1 VKELPIDAERLS
13 ALARAHGTP
22 LYVYDAATIRARVRQ
37 LSDFDVVRYAQKAN
51 SNLAILRLIR
61 ALGAKV
67 DAVSPGEILRAMSA
81 GFAADEIAYTADVF
95 DDEALKSVAEQALRV
110 NCGSLDMLPALANA
124 RQDSELTKQVTLRV
138 NAGFGHGH
146 DARVATGG
154 ESSKHGIWHAD
165 LPRAIGMARDLG
177 LSITGLHV
185 HVGSGS
191 DLENLMR
198 ATSTFEAAA
207 PRLAATLHSLSAGGG
222 LPIPYRDSEPD
233 FDVKAYFEAWNA
245 SRNRISE
252 LVGRR
257 LELEV
262 EPGRF
267 LVAESGVLVTSVLGT
282 KRNGEIDYALVDA
295 GFHTLLRP
303 AMYGAYH
310 RIEAL
315 TASGSAKPTMV
326 AGPLCES
333 GDVFTRAKSGDLDP
347 RPLPALSRGD
357 LLAIRDAGAYGM
369 SMASR
374 YNSQPLAAEVL
385 IEDGAA
391 RLIRRRETFKDL
403 LQHELEL

>member
-1 VKELPIDAERLS
+1 MKASPIEAERLC
-13 ALARAHGTP
+13 AVAREHGTP
-22 LYVYDAATIRARVRQ
+22 LYVYDAATIRARVGQ
-37 LSDFDVVRYAQKAN
+37 LAAFDVVRYAQKAN

-61 ALGAKV
+61 SLGAKV
-67 DAVSPGEILRAMSA
+67 DAVSTGEILRAMSA

-95 DDEALKSVAEQALRV
+95 DDEARKSVAELALRV
-110 NCGSLDMLPALANA
+110 NCGSLDMLPAFASA
-124 RQDSELTKQVTLRV
+124 RSESSLGKEVTLRV

-165 LPRAIGMARDLG
+165 LPRAIEMARDLG

-207 PRLAATLHSLSAGGG
+207 TRLSATLRSLSAGGG
-222 LPIPYRDSEPD
+222 LPIPYRDGESD
-233 FDVKAYFEAWNA
+233 FDVRAYFEAWDA
-245 SRNRISE
+245 ARTRIGE

-267 LVAESGVLVTSVLGT
+267 LVAESGVLLTSVLGT

-303 AMYGAYH
+303 AMYSAYH

-315 TASGSAKPTMV
+315 TASGPGKPTMV

-333 GDVFTRAKSGDLDP
+333 GDVFTRTKSGELDP
-347 RPLPALSRGD
+347 RQLPVLSRGD
-357 LLAIRDAGAYGM
+357 L
-369 SMASR
+369 
-374 YNSQPLAAEVL
+374 
-385 IEDGAA
+385 
-391 RLIRRRETFKDL
+391 
-403 LQHELEL
+403 